1 MGARVTYPSVESMLE
16 PTELAGLLGRPVDS
30 VALAPMTTL
39 GVSTTEADFREVFVD
54 DEATPAAVLKLI
66 RWSRDWH
73 AIATE
78 DTWGREIAIW
88 ECGVLDRLPPAMGHA
103 VRGAARFADGAAL
116 LMDDLTRHFLP
127 DEVPVTPERARGVLR
142 AMAAMHATFW
152 EDPPIGDL
160 GAVIC
165 PLERLL
171 TRLSATMLTSLGGV
185 VPDIE
190 LVATFPDGWDRLA
203 SVVDP
208 GVARDLQTLADDP
221 SPILKALDCYP
232 TTLSHGDLRSAN
244 VAWDGSRAIAIDW
257 QPTVAPPAYDLVFF
271 LHGGSGGPLHP
282 DEAMATYREMLA
294 TELGPDASW
303 SWWDD
308 QLDICIAAVVAMV
321 ASPWALREDE
331 YDPRCDPPWDS
342 IHWWVA
348 RAARG
353 LRLIDAA

>member
-1 MGARVTYPSVESMLE
+1 MDARVTYPSLDAMLE
-16 PTELAGLLGRPVDS
+16 PTELAGLLGRPVDT

-39 GVSTTEADFREVFVD
+39 GYSTTEADFRQVFVD
-54 DEATPAAVLKLI
+54 GESTPAAVLKI
-66 RWSRDWH
+66 VQWSRDWH
-73 AIATE
+73 AIATD
-78 DTWGREIAIW
+78 DTQGREVAIW

-103 VRGAARFADGAAL
+103 VRGAARFDDGAAL
-116 LMDDLTRHFLP
+116 LMDDLTRHLLP
-127 DEVPVTPERARGVLR
+127 ADVPFTPQRARGVLR

-152 EDPPIGDL
+152 EDPPTDDL
-160 GAVIC
+160 GASIC

-171 TRLSATMLTSLGGV
+171 TRISAAMLTSLGGV
-185 VPDIE
+185 LPDNQ
-190 LVATFPDGWDRLA
+190 LVAHLPEGWDRLT

-208 GVARDLQTLADDP
+208 GVARDLQALADDP
-221 SPILKALDCYP
+221 APVVTALDGYP
-232 TTLSHGDLRSAN
+232 TTLLHGDLRGQN

-257 QPTVAPPAYDLVFF
+257 QPTVAPPAYDLAYFVFAAV
-271 LHGGSGGPLHP
+271 PLHP

-294 TELGPDASW
+294 TELGSAGSW

-308 QLDICIAAVVAMV
+308 QLDICVAAVVAMM
-321 ASPWALREDE
+321 ASPLALGEGE
-331 YDPRCDPPWDS
+331 YDPRRDPPWDS